1 MCEQIENM
9 TRTLVVENGLEAG
22 IGFPTGCSINHCAA
36 HFTPNGGDKT
46 VLQAGDV
53 MKIDFGVQIEGR
65 IIDCAFT
72 IVAGRHMPEHDHL
85 TAKFDPLVEAVRDAT
100 NTGIA
105 NAGIDV
111 RLGDVGAAIQEVME
125 SYEVELDG
133 TTYKV
138 KCVQNLNGHSIG
150 PYHIHA
156 GKSVPIVATK
166 EQTKMEEGE
175 VFAIET
181 FGSTGKGYV
190 REEGECS
197 HYMRNFDCAYAPI
210 RLPRAKQLL
219 AHITK
224 HHDTL
229 AFCRRFLERDGQSKY
244 LLGLRNLCDLGIVD
258 PYPPLCD
265 VKGSYVAQFEHT
277 ILMRP
282 RCKEIL
288 SRGPDY

>member
-1 MCEQIENM
+1 M
-9 TRTLVVENGLEAG
+9 
-22 IGFPTGCSINHCAA
+22 
-36 HFTPNGGDKT
+36 
-46 VLQAGDV
+46 
-53 MKIDFGVQIEGR
+53 
-65 IIDCAFT
+65 
-72 IVAGRHMPEHDHL
+72 

-166 EQTKMEEGE
+166 DQTKMEEGE

-197 HYMRNFDCAYAPI
+197 HYMRNFCCASAPI

-219 AHITK
+219 THITK

-244 LLGLRNLCDLGIVD
+244 LLELRNLCDLGIVD

>member
-1 MCEQIENM
+1 
-9 TRTLVVENGLEAG
+9 
-22 IGFPTGCSINHCAA
+22 
-36 HFTPNGGDKT
+36 
-46 VLQAGDV
+46 
-53 MKIDFGVQIEGR
+53 
-65 IIDCAFT
+65 
-72 IVAGRHMPEHDHL
+72 
-85 TAKFDPLVEAVRDAT
+85 
-100 NTGIA
+100 
-105 NAGIDV
+105 
-111 RLGDVGAAIQEVME
+111 ME

-133 TTYKV
+133 KTYQV
-138 KCVQNLNGHSIG
+138 KSVQNLNGHSIG

-156 GKSVPIVATK
+156 GKSVPIVKTK

-197 HYMRNFDCAYAPI
+197 HYMRNFDIDFAPI

-244 LLGLRNLCDLGIVD
+244 LLGLRNLCEIGIVD

-277 ILMRP
+277 IMLRP
-282 RCKEIL
+282 TRKEVL